1 MSLVGPRPHAPGTRL
16 GDRKVDLVVAT
27 YAQRHR
33 VKPGITGLAQIKGY
47 RGEMTTEEQVIERV
61 RYDLEYI
68 ENWSIWLDIKIMFW
82 TVVRETRSRNAY

>member
-1 MSLVGPRPHAPGTRL
+1 
-16 GDRKVDLVVAT
+16 VVAT

-61 RYDLEYI
+61 KYDLEYI

-82 TVVRETRSRNAY
+82 TVIRETRSRNAY